1 MKSMKLYSNTRS
13 RSNTIL
19 PLLKEL
25 DIEQQVEIV
34 EVPYEEMHQ
43 PAYLNINPMGKVP
56 CLVDGESVVSETAA
70 IFAYLADK
78 YAEKGLAPALND
90 PKRGEYLKWMFF
102 CHGPLTEY
110 MDMKNVGIG
119 VETMNEKKGS
129 LSFGNEAILLNFI
142 QTGLRQAKPYLLGEN
157 ITAADLYLAY
167 WMVYAISFKIL
178 PYLDE
183 FKPFIQRIQQRES
196 VQDVAWFQAV

>member
-1 MKSMKLYSNTRS
+1 MKLYSNTRS

-25 DIEQQVEIV
+25 EIEQQIEIV
-34 EVPYEEMHQ
+34 EIPYAQMHE
-43 PAYLNINPMGKVP
+43 AEYLKINPMGKVP
-56 CLVDGESVVSETAA
+56 CLVDGDAVISETAA
-70 IFAYLADK
+70 IFTYLADK
-78 YAEKGLAPALND
+78 YREQALAPTLDD
-90 PKRGEYLKWMFF
+90 PKRGEYLKWLFF

-110 MDMKNVGIG
+110 MDMKS
-119 VETMNEKKGS
+119 VEVTSEQIEEKCGS
-129 LSFGNEAILLNFI
+129 LSFGNETILLDFI
-142 QTGLRQAKPYLLGEN
+142 KAGLKQAKPYLLGEK

-167 WMVYAISFKIL
+167 WMVYAISFKVI

-196 VQDVAWFQAV
+196 VKDVPWFQAI

>member
-1 MKSMKLYSNTRS
+1 MKLYTNTRS

-25 DIEQQVEIV
+25 EIEQQVEIV
-34 EVPYEEMHQ
+34 EIPYAQMHE
-43 PAYLNINPMGKVP
+43 AEYLKINPMGKVP
-56 CLVDGESVVSETAA
+56 CLVDGDAVISETAA
-70 IFAYLADK
+70 IFTYLADK
-78 YAEKGLAPALND
+78 YREQAFAPALDD
-90 PKRGEYLKWMFF
+90 PKRGEYLKWLFF

-110 MDMKNVGIG
+110 MDMKS
-119 VETMNEKKGS
+119 VEVTSEQIEEKRGS
-129 LSFGNEAILLNFI
+129 LSFGNETILLDFI
-142 QTGLRQAKPYLLGEN
+142 KAGLKQAKPYLLGEK

-167 WMVYAISFKIL
+167 WMVYAISFKVI

-196 VQDVAWFQAV
+196 VKDVPWFQAV

>member
-43 PAYLNINPMGKVP
+43 PAYLKINPMGKVP

-110 MDMKNVGIG
+110 LDMKNVGIG

-196 VQDVAWFQAV
+196 VQNVAWFQAV

>member
-43 PAYLNINPMGKVP
+43 PAYLKINPMGKVP

-178 PYLDE
+178 PYLEE